1 MVLQLF
7 LLLFLLLLSLPLVNW
22 YLLGV
27 ILYCLYMC
35 AFTGVF
41 AVTPNAVVAIG
52 IVSIGVVVVVVVAAE
67 GEDDLRLL
75 SG

>member
-1 MVLQLF
+1 
-7 LLLFLLLLSLPLVNW
+7 
-22 YLLGV
+22 LLGV
-27 ILYCLYMC
+27 ILYCLYSC

-52 IVSIGVVVVVVVAAE
+52 IVSIGVVVAVVVAVG

>member
-1 MVLQLF
+1 VLF
-7 LLLFLLLLSLPLVNW
+7 CIA
-22 YLLGV
+22 Y
-27 ILYCLYMC
+27 IC
-35 AFTGVF
+35 AF

-52 IVSIGVVVVVVVAAE
+52 IVSIGGVVVAVAVVE